1 MTPKETLDELERLHK
16 LMDATEDLQSWA
28 NWSSATE
35 EAFPALLSDSRKLA
49 AANDLVNQLKAD
61 AESEMEL
68 GGVTFARNAEEGLH
82 RGMSVGFT
90 LAAGRLLKIIEGA
103 QS

>member
-1 MTPKETLDELERLHK
+1 MTPKETLDRLDAANLSETALTYEELASLI
-16 LMDATEDLQSWA
+16 
-28 NWSSATE
+28 
-35 EAFPALLSDSRKLA
+35 SDSRKLA
-49 AANDLVNQLKAD
+49 SVLDLVNQLKAD
-61 AESEMEL
+61 AESEMAL
-68 GGVTFARNAEEGLH
+68 SGGSIARTAQDGLH